1 MFFADVSPFQY
12 IVDFIFFLQTFEP
25 HVKIKEN
32 GFPYDLHCGT
42 KPSRRYSWH

>member
-32 GFPYDLHCGT
+32 GFLTICFAEQNFAPV
-42 KPSRRYSWH
+42 